1 MNQAHIHLIL
11 NHFPIVGSLIGT
23 ALLIYGLL
31 IKNNAVQKVSLIVII
46 LMSIIAIPVFLTGEP
61 AEEAVE
67 NIQGINEGMIEEHE
81 ESAEIS
87 FWIMMLTGGASIIA
101 YALSAR
107 NRYSANFMIKTTAV
121 LGIASSIM
129 MVRTGYLGGQIRH
142 TEFNSVSEVA
152 GEGEN
157 PTGNAGE
164 SNGTPEGSDD

>member
-31 IKNNAVQKVSLIVII
+31 LKNNAVQKASILVIFI
-46 LMSIIAIPVFLTGEP
+46 MSIIAIPVFLTGEP

-67 NIQGINEGMIEEHE
+67 NINGINESTIEEHE
-81 ESAEIS
+81 EAAEIS
-87 FWIMMLTGGASIIA
+87 FWVMLVTGGASIIA
-101 YALSAR
+101 YALSVR
-107 NRYSANFMIKTTAV
+107 NRYSANFMIKATAV

-142 TEFNSVSEVA
+142 TELINSGQVA
-152 GEGEN
+152 GEAEN
-157 PTGNAGE
+157 PGGAAGE
-164 SNGTPEGSDD
+164 TNEQPEGSDD